1 VKILYRYILRQIF
14 GVFFLCLIVFTFVLF
29 IGNMLR
35 IIEMMSKG
43 IALSIILKFLLF
55 LLPFMLAYSIPM
67 SILTSVL
74 LVFSRLSA
82 DNEITAIRASGINLK
97 YLFKPVLICTIL
109 VIPLCYYINDNLRP
123 NSIFA
128 GRKLLLELGFQE
140 PTINLATGRFNEIFP
155 NYVIY
160 VGQKKGKEYKQV
172 VVYKFENDKVNTVI
186 NAESG
191 QFLMDE
197 GKNKESG
204 TIAFRLDNGV
214 IEELPKEEQ
223 ETAKLNRIQFDTYNI
238 EFNIKPEIKTATQLS
253 KKDRERTNLELIQRI
268 GHLNNDIY
276 KPEYKLMVKNLIKEI
291 SCLRTRIHNRI
302 AMSFSCLAFVLVGIP
317 LGIRVHRSETS
328 VGAGVSLMLVGAYYF
343 LMTLGEA
350 FQDNASLHP
359 WLLMWIPN
367 VIMFCIG
374 IVLIYRVLKK

>member
-1 VKILYRYILRQIF
+1 
-14 GVFFLCLIVFTFVLF
+14 VLF

-43 IALSIILKFLLF
+43 ISIAIILKFLLL

-97 YLFKPVLICTIL
+97 NIFKPVLICTIL
-109 VIPLCYYINDNLRP
+109 IIPLCYYINDNLRP

-140 PTINLATGRFNEIFP
+140 PTVNLATGRFNEIFP

-160 VGQKKGKEYKQV
+160 VGQKQGKGYKQV
-172 VVYKFENDKVNTVI
+172 VVYKFEDDKVNTVI
-186 NAESG
+186 NAENG
-191 QFLMDE
+191 QFLLDE
-197 GKNKESG
+197 SKDNESG
-204 TIAFRLDNGV
+204 SIAFQLNKGV

-238 EFNIKPEIKTATQLS
+238 EFNIKQEAKDMLQLS
-253 KKDRERTNLELIQRI
+253 KKDRERTNRELIQRI
-268 GHLNNDIY
+268 GNLNNDIY
-276 KPEYKLMVKNLIKEI
+276 KPEYKLMVKNLIREI
-291 SCLRTRIHNRI
+291 SCIRTRIHNRI
-302 AMSFSCLAFVLVGIP
+302 AMSFACLVFVLVGIP
-317 LGIRVHRSETS
+317 LGIKVHRSETS
-328 VGAGVSLMLVGAYYF
+328 VGAGVSLMLVGSYYF

-359 WLLMWIPN
+359 WLLMWVPN
-367 VIMFCIG
+367 IIMFFIG
-374 IVLIYRVLKK
+374 TVLIYRVLKK

>member
-1 VKILYRYILRQIF
+1 MKILYRYILRQIF

-43 IALSIILKFLLF
+43 ISIAIILKFLLL

-97 YLFKPVLICTIL
+97 NIFKPVLICTIL
-109 VIPLCYYINDNLRP
+109 IIPLCYYINDNLRP

-140 PTINLATGRFNEIFP
+140 PTVNLATGRFNEIFP

-160 VGQKKGKEYKQV
+160 VGQKQGKGYKQV
-172 VVYKFENDKVNTVI
+172 VVYKFEDDKVNTVI
-186 NAESG
+186 NAENG
-191 QFLMDE
+191 QFLLDE
-197 GKNKESG
+197 SKDNESG
-204 TIAFRLDNGV
+204 SIAFQLNKGV

-238 EFNIKPEIKTATQLS
+238 EFNIKQEAKDMLQLS
-253 KKDRERTNLELIQRI
+253 KKDRERTNRELIQRI
-268 GHLNNDIY
+268 GNLNNDIY
-276 KPEYKLMVKNLIKEI
+276 KPEYKLMVKNLIREI
-291 SCLRTRIHNRI
+291 SCIRTRIHNRI
-302 AMSFSCLAFVLVGIP
+302 AMSFACLVFVLVGIP
-317 LGIRVHRSETS
+317 LGIKVHRSETS
-328 VGAGVSLMLVGAYYF
+328 VGAGVSLMLVGSYYF

-359 WLLMWIPN
+359 WLLMWVPN
-367 VIMFCIG
+367 IIMFFIG
-374 IVLIYRVLKK
+374 TVLIYRVLKK

>member
-1 VKILYRYILRQIF
+1 MKILYRYILRQIF

-140 PTINLATGRFNEIFP
+140 PTVNLATGRFNEIFP